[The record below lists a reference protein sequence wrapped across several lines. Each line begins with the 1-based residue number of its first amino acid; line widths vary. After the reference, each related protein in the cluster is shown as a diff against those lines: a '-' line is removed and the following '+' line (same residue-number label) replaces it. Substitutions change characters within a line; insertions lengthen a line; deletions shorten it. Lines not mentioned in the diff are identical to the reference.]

1 MIDFYMFL
9 QCTPETLTDDN
20 IKTLK
25 IYEEEKSY
33 PPCFRSP
40 EITEE
45 KVQRKY
51 LKVEMKLK
59 PKRRKWQTDCLLDN
73 LSTLQLYTFG
83 YKNKCK

>member
-9 QCTPETLTDDN
+9 QCTPETLTDDD

-33 PPCFRSP
+33 PPCFRLLFSP

-45 KVQRKY
+45 KEQRKY
-51 LKVEMKLK
+51 VEVEMKLK
-59 PKRRKWQTDCLLDN
+59 PKRRKWQMD
-73 LSTLQLYTFG
+73 
-83 YKNKCK
+83 